1 MSEAWKSTVD
11 AILMIYLW
19 GPLILLALG
28 IVWTLLIFGAWKIAT
43 TSQHIA
49 KKYYKKF
56 KKWLTLYSA
65 YGNIFFGDSD

>member
-56 KKWLTLYSA
+56 TCK
-65 YGNIFFGDSD
+65 IFMNNKNEK